1 MIFGIGHWG
10 ADMSERFVAQSLV
23 ESKTSNDQRRLEL
36 TFVDAGGAK
45 RTLSL
50 PCNVAADLVPVLT
63 SLAGGAS
70 DKGGPAFTRLPK
82 HCQVGR
88 ARHERLVL
96 IKFDDDPPYAL
107 DLQEAESLG
116 RELRAE
122 AKSVSCLAEPLLQ

>member
-1 MIFGIGHWG
+1 MISGIGQWG
-10 ADMSERFVAQSLV
+10 AEMSERFVAQSLV

-50 PCNVAADLVPVLT
+50 PCSVAADLGPVLA
-63 SLAGGAS
+63 SLVGKAS
-70 DKGGPAFTRLPK
+70 RGPEFTRLAK

-107 DLQEAESLG
+107 DLEEAESLG
-116 RELRAE
+116 RELRE
-122 AKSVSCLAEPLLQ
+122 ETESVACLAEPLLQ